1 MIRLKYYLALFL
13 LLLPICSYGQFFKR
27 LGMKDGLSNPSV
39 LAIYQDTLGR
49 MWFGTNMGRSKMFAR
64 IKEVTGLTPN
74 EFALKLK
81 LEEAL
86 RMLQEEPQYNISEIS
101 YSLGFTSPRYF
112 SRCFKAFYG
121 VPPLTYRKGS
131 EF

>member
-49 MWFGTNMGRSKMFAR
+49 MWFGTREGVSIYDGERMRVYKGWENLDPESSINVLLGH
-64 IKEVTGLTPN
+64 ECDHLTGNRQGDIFFRT
-74 EFALKLK
+74 
-81 LEEAL
+81 
-86 RMLQEEPQYNISEIS
+86 
-101 YSLGFTSPRYF
+101 
-112 SRCFKAFYG
+112 
-121 VPPLTYRKGS
+121 
-131 EF
+131 

>member
-49 MWFGTNMGRSKMFAR
+49 MWFGTNEGVNIYDGEQIHQCKSY
-64 IKEVTGLTPN
+64 VVGQSQQV
-74 EFALKLK
+74 KLMNG
-81 LEEAL
+81 AIN
-86 RMLQEEPQYNISEIS
+86 QIVGD
-101 YSLGFTSPRYF
+101 SLGNIYMRNNW
-112 SRCFKAFYG
+112 
-121 VPPLTYRKGS
+121 
-131 EF
+131 

>member
-1 MIRLKYYLALFL
+1 MDKVTRKEKVL
-13 LLLPICSYGQFFKR
+13 SQETR
-27 LGMKDGLSNPSV
+27 GLSVSDQKILDTATDIIKRNFDKSDFDMNM
-39 LAIYQDTLGR
+39 LASELS
-49 MWFGTNMGRSKMFAR
+49 MGRSKMFAR

>member
-1 MIRLKYYLALFL
+1 MDKVIRKEKVLSQETRGVNVLDQKILDAATDIIKRNFDNPDFDMNMLA
-13 LLLPICSYGQFFKR
+13 SE
-27 LGMKDGLSNPSV
+27 LG
-39 LAIYQDTLGR
+39 
-49 MWFGTNMGRSKMFAR
+49 MGRSKMFAR

-121 VPPLTYRKGS
+121 VSPLTYRKGPGL
-131 EF
+131 

>member
-1 MIRLKYYLALFL
+1 MDKVTRKEKVL
-13 LLLPICSYGQFFKR
+13 SQETR
-27 LGMKDGLSNPSV
+27 GLSVSDQKILDTATDIIKRNFDKSDFEMNM
-39 LAIYQDTLGR
+39 LASELS
-49 MWFGTNMGRSKMFAR
+49 MGRSKMFAR
-64 IKEVTGLTPN
+64 IKEVTGLPPN

-112 SRCFKAFYG
+112 SRCFKAFFG

>member
-1 MIRLKYYLALFL
+1 MCLIRDLDTATDIIKRNFDNSDFDMNMLA
-13 LLLPICSYGQFFKR
+13 SE
-27 LGMKDGLSNPSV
+27 LS
-39 LAIYQDTLGR
+39 
-49 MWFGTNMGRSKMFAR
+49 MGRSKMFAR

>member
-49 MWFGTNMGRSKMFAR
+49 MWFGTN
-64 IKEVTGLTPN
+64 
-74 EFALKLK
+74 
-81 LEEAL
+81 
-86 RMLQEEPQYNISEIS
+86 
-101 YSLGFTSPRYF
+101 
-112 SRCFKAFYG
+112 
-121 VPPLTYRKGS
+121 
-131 EF
+131 